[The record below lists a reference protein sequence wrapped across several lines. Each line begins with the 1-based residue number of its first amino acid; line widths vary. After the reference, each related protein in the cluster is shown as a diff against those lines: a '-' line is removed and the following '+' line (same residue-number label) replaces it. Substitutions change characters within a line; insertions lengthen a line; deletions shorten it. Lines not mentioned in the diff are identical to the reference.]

1 MKQGKILL
9 VAAALTALFCLAMN
23 AASYADDGVHSR
35 DAVCPAGA
43 ASCKVVIITPQ
54 EMQSLEGPGMIFDSA
69 AWANRANLQGVVDA
83 WKQKIANSPNGV
95 TAPAPAPKEDK
106 PKK

>member
-23 AASYADDGVHSR
+23 AASYASDTPT
-35 DAVCPAGA
+35 CPAGA